1 MLSGKYRATAF
12 IVAALLLIPGLCGAA
27 GDVDAANEHT
37 RQFIRQTMQEL
48 RIPGLQIAVVRNN
61 EVVFSESYGLA
72 NVEDRIAASKTTL
85 FPINSATKSFAG
97 VALMQL
103 VEAGLVDLDAP
114 VSRYLDDL
122 PQAWRAVRVRQL
134 LAHTSGLPDIVGAQG
149 LVGGGSEADAWKAVK
164 ALPMDAPIGER
175 FAYNQTN
182 YALLGQIIA
191 KQTKMSHERYFAERQ
206 FAPAGMRT
214 TTFGDGYDLVAN
226 AASVYIYSRSRPP
239 VADGGDRLVHWID
252 DLPAGLRAGS
262 AMKTTADEIAHWLVA
277 LNKGRLI
284 SADSVQRMWV
294 SEKLNSGEDAGWAA
308 GWPVLDTTPGKR
320 QVAGIGGGR
329 SAFVVYPDEGLA
341 VVVLT
346 NLVGSNPQRFI
357 PQIAAFYRPVQ
368 TARLP

>member
-1 MLSGKYRATAF
+1 M
-12 IVAALLLIPGLCGAA
+12 LIPGLCSAA

-37 RQFIRQTMQEL
+37 RQFVRQTMKEQ
-48 RIPGLQIAVVRNN
+48 RIPGLQIAIVKDAQIVL
-61 EVVFSESYGLA
+61 SESYGLA
-72 NVEDRIAASKTTL
+72 NVEDRIATSKTTL

-103 VEAGLVDLDAP
+103 AEAGLVDLDAP

-122 PQAWRAVRVRQL
+122 PEAWRAVRVRQL

-149 LVGGGSEADAWKAVK
+149 LIGGGGEAEAWKAVK

-191 KQTKMSHERYFAERQ
+191 RQSKMPHERFFAERQ
-206 FAPAGMRT
+206 FAPAGMHT
-214 TTFGDGYDLVAN
+214 ATFGDGYDLVAN
-226 AASVYIYSRSRPP
+226 AASVYIYSRSRPL
-239 VADGGDRLVHWID
+239 AAGDGDRLVHWFD
-252 DLPAGLRAGS
+252 DLPGGLRAGS

-277 LNKGRLI
+277 LDQGRLI
-284 SADSVQRMWV
+284 STDNVQRMWT

-329 SAFVVYPDEGLA
+329 SAFVVFPDDGLA

-357 PQIAAFYRPVQ
+357 PSIAAFYR
-368 TARLP
+368 TAQKIPAP